1 MQPRLLDLV
10 ACPDCRSHELRLRK
24 TKEHRDE
31 KGQTDIE
38 EGSIVC
44 SGCGEIYPIREGIA
58 RMIPSDL
65 RQSSG
70 EESGERVEGVIRT
83 ARGYDIHHLRT
94 QGGPSQDKIIPSHR
108 VTHPDMVRRYFR
120 DYLSLEAH
128 DLQSLAGQIVLDAGC
143 GDGRFMSVVHES
155 GTTEVVGVDVSIG
168 GLLHARR
175 TFNDVEGFHLIQGD
189 ITRPPLRPG
198 IFDTV
203 YSIGV
208 IHHLANPRE
217 GFRALESL
225 LSPEGRLWIWVY
237 GLTGMSWTYRLS
249 HLVWLRRLTRTWSL
263 EAKFHLCRWLA
274 LLFRFF
280 YLFPLRFAKKAL
292 PNAVLHHLPFSDLI
306 SASYE
311 DVVYAVFDRLQPP
324 YTHYLQR
331 RELEG
336 WLTGFDGVSV
346 EAPRKRGWVVKGEK
360 PRRETSSPV

>member
-1 MQPRLLDLV
+1 MQPRLLDFV
-10 ACPDCRSHELRLRK
+10 ACPDCRSHELRLGETQELREK
-24 TKEHRDE
+24 

-38 EGSIVC
+38 EGFIVC

-58 RMIPSDL
+58 RMLPSDL
-65 RQSSG
+65 RQSSC
-70 EESGERVEGVIRT
+70 EEYGERVEGILRT

-94 QGGPSQDKIIPSHR
+94 QTGPSQDKAVPPHR
-108 VTHPDMVRRYFR
+108 ATHPDLVRRYFR
-120 DYLSLEAH
+120 DYLSLEAR
-128 DLQSLAGQIVLDAGC
+128 DLQSLVGQIVLDAGC
-143 GDGRFMSVVHES
+143 GDGRFMPVVHES
-155 GTTEVVGVDVSIG
+155 GATDVVGVDVSIG

-175 TFNDVEGFHLIQGD
+175 LFNDVEGLHLIQGD

-237 GLTGMSWTYRLS
+237 GLTGMSWAYRLS

-263 EAKFHLCRWLA
+263 EAKFRLCRWLA
-274 LLFRFF
+274 LSFRFSF
-280 YLFPLRFAKKAL
+280 LFPLRFAKKAL
-292 PNAVLHHLPFSDLI
+292 PQFVLHRLPFTDLM

-324 YTHYLQR
+324 YTHYLQKP
-331 RELEG
+331 ELKG
-336 WLTGFDGVSV
+336 WLTRFDGVSV
-346 EAPRKRGWVVKGEK
+346 EAPQKRGWVVKGK
-360 PRRETSSPV
+360 QARR